1 MLLLFSPSSDDA
13 RASSPIR
20 SESEKESTILVTYA
34 GNLLL
39 FPHLSSAL
47 ISAESDGAQNSAF
60 AGFFGFGTRKGDEK
74 DNPKKYVGFTSSFGY
89 RFIEPAASNSYSFSL
104 ESS

>member
-1 MLLLFSPSSDDA
+1 M
-13 RASSPIR
+13 
-20 SESEKESTILVTYA
+20 TYA

-60 AGFFGFGTRKGDEK
+60 AGFFGFGARKGDEK

-89 RFIEPAASNSYSFSL
+89 RFIESNASAMYSFL
-104 ESS
+104 HESS

>member
-20 SESEKESTILVTYA
+20 AESEKESTILVTYA

-47 ISAESDGAQNSAF
+47 ISTESDGAQNSAF
-60 AGFFGFGTRKGDEK
+60 AGFFSFGARKGDEK

-89 RFIEPAASNSYSFSL
+89 RVI
-104 ESS
+104 ESSASARYTFLYESS